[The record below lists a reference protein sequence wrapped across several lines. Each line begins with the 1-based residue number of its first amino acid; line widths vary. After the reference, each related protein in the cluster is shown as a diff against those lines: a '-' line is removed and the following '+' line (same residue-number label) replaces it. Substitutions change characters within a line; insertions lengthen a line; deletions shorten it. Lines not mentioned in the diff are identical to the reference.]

1 MLGCSSLDA
10 YELSSFASRMSW
22 FAGSPASD
30 QFRLGGRDPLSKP
43 ATLRSSSASGQWIPS
58 PSPSSSQRCRCSSE
72 ALSSRGNHSNGT
84 ASLRPSARSTRSSCS
99 VTSTCLAK
107 GRTSTVEVFIPALQE
122 FCPILLNQSPQL
134 GQFVAG
140 KTSRPSQPDRFQP
153 ELRQFALPLS
163 VDVRWFEAFVAIEE
177 EPERANP
184 LECRRHGLG

>member
-107 GRTSTVEVFIPALQE
+107 GRTSTVEVCIPALQE
-122 FCPILLNQSPQL
+122 FCPILLNSLRNPVNSWLAKPVDQASLTGPTRTSPVCAPVERGRAVVRSLRCYRSRTGKGQS
-134 GQFVAG
+134 A
-140 KTSRPSQPDRFQP
+140 
-153 ELRQFALPLS
+153 
-163 VDVRWFEAFVAIEE
+163 
-177 EPERANP
+177 
-184 LECRRHGLG
+184 